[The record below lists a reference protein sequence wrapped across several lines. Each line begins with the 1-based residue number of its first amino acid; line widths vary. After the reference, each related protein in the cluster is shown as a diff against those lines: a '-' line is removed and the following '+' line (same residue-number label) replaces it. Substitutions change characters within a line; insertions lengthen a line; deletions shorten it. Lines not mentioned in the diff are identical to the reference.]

1 MFLYDLQEDAIN
13 SDNVQKSTADI
24 RPGCTRPH
32 CTWANHYT
40 CIKNSMQYATL
51 GYVYLIIK
59 NQLCDIYQ
67 VKETRRKA
75 NEVLKLRPLQQKLN
89 SRKSP
94 LPQSTRKITA
104 IDQNNTDTAE
114 DVSPKT
120 STKFILKR
128 IVPCFAISPWNPD
141 KQITLQT
148 R

>member
-1 MFLYDLQEDAIN
+1 
-13 SDNVQKSTADI
+13 
-24 RPGCTRPH
+24 
-32 CTWANHYT
+32 
-40 CIKNSMQYATL
+40 MQYATL
-51 GYVYLIIK
+51 GYVYRIIK

-128 IVPCFAISPWNPD
+128 IVPCFAISP
-141 KQITLQT
+141 
-148 R
+148 